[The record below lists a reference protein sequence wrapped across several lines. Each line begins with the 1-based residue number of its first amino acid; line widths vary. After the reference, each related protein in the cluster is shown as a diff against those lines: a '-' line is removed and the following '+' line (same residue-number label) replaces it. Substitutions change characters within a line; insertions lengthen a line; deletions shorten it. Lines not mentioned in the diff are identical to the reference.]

1 MNTLYSKQIINF
13 PIKSKEENRVSYQ
26 KKEMNGKKN
35 ANTDN
40 DVHVS
45 RAKSARFKRKILN
58 VVLFSDPCSIR
69 KFVLTASCAA
79 THSAWTNWVHGCHH
93 WSALQGTELSV

>member
-1 MNTLYSKQIINF
+1 VNTLYSKQITNF

-26 KKEMNGKKN
+26 KKEMGGKKN

-45 RAKSARFKRKILN
+45 RSKVCKVQKENFEC
-58 VVLFSDPCSIR
+58 FSV
-69 KFVLTASCAA
+69 F
-79 THSAWTNWVHGCHH
+79 
-93 WSALQGTELSV
+93 